1 MSSGKEI
8 SRKVLMKKLSA
19 LLLAGLAIA
28 SCSNHETATTTVEGN
43 DTVVQTAPA
52 TETAAPMPAGTFDWS
67 NVPVSNAAI
76 GAFPFVT
83 APAGFVITGKGRSG
97 VSENGMTEFQDF
109 NKIIMYDGTGF
120 FDAEG
125 KKAKLY
131 MDMAQEDAE
140 WNQYKFDQS
149 IDKYLESIGAKLVF
163 NEKIPYDKLKAL
175 TVKDDMTVHNF
186 IIGDP
191 YNDPVREY
199 ALNHATAGKIMFQIS
214 SNTAQGEMSVVQL
227 EGFEQ
232 TIKAPTASGMKSEM
246 DKSGKA
252 VLNINFDT
260 DKATLQPDGQKVV
273 DEIYALLQQNPA
285 LKISIEGHTDN
296 TGAAARNQKLSADRA
311 NTVMYALAAKGID
324 IGRLK
329 AKGYGAD
336 KPLAP
341 NDSEEAKAKNRRVEL
356 VKI

>member
-1 MSSGKEI
+1 
-8 SRKVLMKKLSA
+8 MKIPK
-19 LLLAGLAIA
+19 LLLLCSLALA
-28 SCSNHETATTTVEGN
+28 ACSEKKTVDTTVAG
-43 DTVVQTAPA
+43 DTTIVQTAPA
-52 TETAAPMPAGTFDWS
+52 TETTAPMPAGKFDWS
-67 NVPVSNAAI
+67 NVPVSNATI
-76 GAFPFVT
+76 GAFPYLT
-83 APAGFVITGKGRSG
+83 APAGFVIDKNRSDAAPA
-97 VSENGMTEFQDF
+97 NTTEFKDF
-109 NKIIMYDGTGF
+109 NKLIMYDGRGF

-125 KKAKLY
+125 KWAKIKFR
-131 MDMAQEDAE
+131 MADNGAD
-140 WNQYKFDQS
+140 WNQYKLDQS
-149 IDKYLESIGAKLVF
+149 LDKYLESIGAKRIF
-163 NEKIPYDKLKAL
+163 KGQIPSEKLKSL
-175 TVKDDMTVHNF
+175 NTEDDMTVYKF
-186 IIGDP
+186 VVGDP
-191 YNDPVREY
+191 WNSDPVRHY
-199 ALNHATAGKIMFQIS
+199 ALNHATAGKIVFQVW
-214 SNTAQGEMSVVQL
+214 SNSAEGDAGIVQL

-232 TIKAPTASGMKSEM
+232 TIKAPTASEMKSEI

-260 DKATLQPDGQKVV
+260 DKATLQADGQKMV

-285 LKISIEGHTDN
+285 LKLSIEGHTDN

-324 IGRLK
+324 ISRLK